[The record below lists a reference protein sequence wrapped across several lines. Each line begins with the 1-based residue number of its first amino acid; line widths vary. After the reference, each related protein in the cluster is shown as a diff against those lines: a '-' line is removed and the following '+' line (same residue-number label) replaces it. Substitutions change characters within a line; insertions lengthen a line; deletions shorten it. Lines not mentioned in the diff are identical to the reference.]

1 MADQWYGAPS
11 GPGERWNVNLPA
23 VIGVVF
29 VFLLGVVIWVIASSR
44 GGDETTLPG
53 IDSTLP
59 QPSGTTAPPS
69 TLPTP
74 VTSGPAPTTPLPMP
88 SLTAAPTSP
97 ATIPPTVPPTA
108 PPTEPPPTVSPTV
121 VTSVTTLTPLP
132 TAPPEQGDLG
142 IPGHAIQRPP
152 CDGGYIT
159 VIGSAIGDEATRE
172 AMDAVLDRYSG
183 SNYLRTDQ
191 SCPSLTQSKDG
202 EPIYVVFFG
211 PFVLDTDAC
220 SARAQGPDGAYVR
233 RLSTELSPDH
243 SVRCG

>member
-59 QPSGTTAPPS
+59 QLSGTTAPPTS
-69 TLPTP
+69 LPTTQP
-74 VTSGPAPTTPLPMP
+74 TPATSGPAPTTPLPMP
-88 SLTAAPTSP
+88 SLTAAPTVP
-97 ATIPPTVPPTA
+97 ATAPTVPPTEPPTVPPTTA
-108 PPTEPPPTVSPTV
+108 ATTPA
-121 VTSVTTLTPLP
+121 TTLAPLP

-142 IPGHAIQRPP
+142 VAGHPIQRPP

-159 VIGSAIGDEATRE
+159 VIGSAIGDEATRS

-183 SNYLRTDQ
+183 SYYLRTDQ

-202 EPIYVVFFG
+202 EPIYVVYFG

-220 SARAQGPDGAYVR
+220 AARAQGPAGSYVR
-233 RLSTELSPDH
+233 QLSSELSPDH